1 MWHSDQLVSLSRISR
16 VGSTP
21 ATPCAARKASKSRT
35 SASRDGDLL
44 SQRTNES
51 AVAKVSSDTEANALA
66 IVEAS
71 SGSDKA
77 SASAARNRFIM
88 VRGSQPLVGRRP
100 AADRGGCFIQI
111 LEKDRKSVV

>member
-21 ATPCAARKASKSRT
+21 ATPCAARNASKSRT

-51 AVAKVSSDTEANALA
+51 AVATVSSDTEANALA

-77 SASAARNRFIM
+77 SASAARKFFIM
-88 VRGSQPLVGRRP
+88 VRDFP
-100 AADRGGCFIQI
+100 AQGPGGGPPRTFCSK
-111 LEKDRKSVV
+111 LATRASYEKM